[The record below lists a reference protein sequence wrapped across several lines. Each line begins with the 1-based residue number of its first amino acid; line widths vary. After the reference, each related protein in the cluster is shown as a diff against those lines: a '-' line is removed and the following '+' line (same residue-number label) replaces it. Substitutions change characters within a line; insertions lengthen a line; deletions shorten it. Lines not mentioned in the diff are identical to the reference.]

1 MPTPIPAVALTK
13 CGIGIFDM
21 EWWRPRLALFRA
33 VTLPSM
39 LAATQGRP
47 FTWFLLLDENMP
59 AAALDVLRQSITEAG
74 GEKIIRLHFVRTSVE
89 ANRAG
94 LSCIRSVAG
103 DTDRVIAIRID
114 DDDAIACDAFDV
126 VEGAITDKGRAAVI
140 ALSEGYAFNG
150 PEQLV
155 GEWTYRANTCNTYYY
170 GTTKEIGRV
179 LWNNH
184 TKALSNAEKVGFQS
198 QAITGR
204 DRYFLYTFHKQ
215 GDGSYEDRLNKI
227 EAWREA
233 DEDIQKRFGIDT
245 SALERWADLQLRAK
259 PTLGL
264 TWRRTMPEIN
274 QIRELDYRIA
284 KLKKQIVRTNSGI
297 FDANV
302 PYLYLVHPNVPPAKV
317 RSGKVRF
324 KGAANPGAKVVLS
337 ATGRTGVF
345 TELASAVADQKTG
358 DFEIIQ
364 QFKPALWKI
373 RLESTLPEVEGV
385 SKRWDFNLT
394 VQ

>member
-1 MPTPIPAVALTK
+1 MPTPIPAIALTK

-39 LAATQGRP
+39 LSATRGRP
-47 FTWFLLLDENMP
+47 FDWFLLLDENMP
-59 AAALDVLRQSITEAG
+59 TAALKHLRQSIEEAG
-74 GEKIIRLHFVRTSVE
+74 GEDCIRLHFVRTSVE

-94 LSCIRSVAG
+94 LNCIRSVAG
-103 DTDRVIAIRID
+103 DTNRVIVIRID
-114 DDDAIACDAFDV
+114 DDDAISDDAFDV
-126 VEGAITDKGRAAVI
+126 VEEAVADRERAAVI

-184 TKALSNAEKVGFQS
+184 TKALLNAEKVGFQS
-198 QAITGR
+198 QAIMGR

-215 GDGSYEDRLNKI
+215 GDGSYEDRLKKI
-227 EAWREA
+227 ESWRKA
-233 DEDIQKRFGIDT
+233 DEEIERRFGIDT
-245 SALERWADLQLRAK
+245 AALEDWTELQQNAK
-259 PTLGL
+259 QTLGL

-274 QIRELDYRIA
+274 QIRELDQQIA
-284 KLKKQIVRTNSGI
+284 KLKKWIVKTNSGI
-297 FDANV
+297 FDPNV
-302 PYLYLVHPNVPPAKV
+302 PYLYLIHPNVPPAKV
-317 RSGKVRF
+317 RRGKIRF
-324 KGAANPGAKVVLS
+324 EGAANPGATIVLS

-345 TELASAVADQKTG
+345 TELAATVADQQTG
-358 DFEIIQ
+358 QFEIIQ
-364 QFKPALWKI
+364 QFNPAIWKI
-373 RLESTLPEVEGV
+373 RLESTLANAKGV
-385 SKRWDFNLT
+385 SKRWEFDLS